1 MHGSPQD
8 DGPARRSQATSA
20 FPDPKGRLRVGCAGS
35 SWFVEVT
42 RTGLAAVDAR
52 TTALKNLALIPG
64 RGAMSGRL
72 SGPVIGID
80 RFGAGVRPG
89 MAGQRRSCDRR
100 KPLRSGLPAA
110 TEPAVQATCRSLG
123 IGQRSRRALRPH
135 SRRPLGVRAGLRSAA
150 SGSSRL
156 RDAAPASTADP
167 RRSGPP
173 CRRPR

>member
-89 MAGQRRSCDRR
+89 MAGCS
-100 KPLRSGLPAA
+100 PSRSGSRVDLRGERLAIPLPLWAKRA
-110 TEPAVQATCRSLG
+110 NLG
-123 IGQRSRRALRPH
+123 NRPSGDSRRRHENIPKAVIHGRSVNSGWRAYYGWSSLRPH
-135 SRRPLGVRAGLRSAA
+135 RYSVMG
-150 SGSSRL
+150 
-156 RDAAPASTADP
+156 RDW
-167 RRSGPP
+167 
-173 CRRPR
+173 